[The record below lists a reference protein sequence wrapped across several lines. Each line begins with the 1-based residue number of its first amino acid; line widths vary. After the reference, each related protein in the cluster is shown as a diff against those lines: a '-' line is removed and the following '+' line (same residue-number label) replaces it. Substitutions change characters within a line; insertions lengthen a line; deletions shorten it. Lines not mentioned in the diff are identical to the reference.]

1 MRLFLASMGLGGIPG
16 FLGDPAGLRLVY
28 VPTAAKPMKDRS
40 YAERSRA
47 VLAAMGFDV
56 DDLEVD
62 EVEQGRMQSALHS
75 ADAVFVEGGSPFW
88 LLQAMRETGFDR
100 IVVDAVRAGLPY
112 VGISA
117 GALVAGPDVEP
128 LSAVSNTSL
137 APRLRSTE
145 ALGLADYVVYPHYDS
160 PERSEGFPKL
170 LAEYG
175 QRFRLLP
182 LTDRQALV
190 IDNGTAKMVESG

>member
-1 MRLFLASMGLGGIPG
+1 MGLGGIPG

-28 VPTAAKPMKDRS
+28 VPTASKPMKDRS
-40 YAERSRA
+40 YAEHCRA
-47 VLAAMGFDV
+47 ALAEMGFDL
-56 DDLEVD
+56 DDLEID
-62 EVEQGRMQSALHS
+62 EVEQGRMQSALDS
-75 ADAVFVEGGSPFW
+75 ADAVLVEGGSPFW

-112 VGISA
+112 IGISA
-117 GALVAGPDVEP
+117 GALVAGPDVAP

-170 LAEYG
+170 LAEFG
-175 QRFRLLP
+175 ERFRLLP
-182 LTDRQALV
+182 LTDTQALV
-190 IDNGTAKMVESG
+190 VDDGTAKIVESG